1 MLLKL
6 IFVLI
11 AVVHTGLCEHES
23 VKRCARAVSACHLTP
38 QGTEGPYYWKS
49 TVRRNITEGKPG
61 TPLRLLITVLDWRTC
76 SPVPNAVVDVWQCDA
91 LGIYSHFIGASMGY
105 FEAKSDNTTFFRGT
119 LVSDLEGRVVFD
131 TIYPGWYRGRA
142 THIHIKVHIGA
153 NLTNIDGE
161 MYATGGHV
169 SHTGQFYFDDN
180 LTDKVATVAPYM
192 TNNIRRTRNNEDGI
206 YTSEDGASM
215 IAPIQ
220 FLTNEF
226 TGGMKTEVTVAID
239 PTATPELLDNIP

>member
-23 VKRCARAVSACHLTP
+23 VKRCARAVGACHLTP

-49 TVRRNITEGKPG
+49 TVRRNITE
-61 TPLRLLITVLDWRTC
+61 
-76 SPVPNAVVDVWQCDA
+76 
-91 LGIYSHFIGASMGY
+91 
-105 FEAKSDNTTFFRGT
+105 GT

-215 IAPIQ
+215 ISPIQ